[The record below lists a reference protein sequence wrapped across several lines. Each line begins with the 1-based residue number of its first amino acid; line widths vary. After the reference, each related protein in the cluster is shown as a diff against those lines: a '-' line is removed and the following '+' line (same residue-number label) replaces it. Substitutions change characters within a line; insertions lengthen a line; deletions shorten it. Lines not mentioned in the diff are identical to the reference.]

1 MSLLYRHYKNK
12 PYLLHRTVI
21 HSETLEEYELYE
33 CLYENPTGK
42 HWIRPKK
49 MFHESIEVNGQLQP
63 RFAKV
68 EVSYSEHETLSSS
81 EKELICEFFQSQPIF
96 NDFDRKK
103 FLYQLET
110 KSRVYCVLAKVGEK
124 IVGLKLG
131 YVLTPYKFYS
141 WMGGV
146 APEYRKG
153 GIASQ
158 MMEIQHRWCKKQ
170 NFLLIE
176 TRTRNQFPQM
186 IALNLKFGFQ
196 IVGTKMDDKGE
207 PKILLEKKL

>member
-1 MSLLYRHYKNK
+1 MSELYRHYKNK
-12 PYLLHRTVI
+12 PYLLHRTVV
-21 HSETLEEYELYE
+21 HSETLEEFELYE
-33 CLYENPTGK
+33 SLYDNPVSK

-49 MFHESIEVNGQLQP
+49 MFHENIIHQGEELP
-63 RFAKV
+63 RFQKV
-68 EVSYSEHETLSSS
+68 NVDFIERETLSNA
-81 EKELICEFFQSQPIF
+81 EKERICDFFQKNTIF

-110 KSRVYCVLAKVGEK
+110 KSRVHCTIAEYKGD
-124 IVGLKLG
+124 IVGIKLG

-146 APEYRKG
+146 AMDFRKG

-186 IALNLKFGFQ
+186 IALNLKYGFQ
-196 IVGTKMDDKGE
+196 IVGVKMDDKGE